1 MVDVTTAITNITPV
15 FGMVVDVATQMCD
28 LIMTPP
34 IVFVVGI
41 GIALTGFGIVR
52 SFFRS
57 RV

>member
-1 MVDVTTAITNITPV
+1 MDVTTAITNITPI
-15 FGMVVDVATQMCD
+15 FEMVIDVATQMCE

-34 IVFVVGI
+34 IIFVVGI

-52 SFFRS
+52 SFFRR

>member
-1 MVDVTTAITNITPV
+1 MDVTTAITNITPIFEV
-15 FGMVVDVATQMCD
+15 VVDVATQMCE

-52 SFFRS
+52 SFFRR

>member
-1 MVDVTTAITNITPV
+1 MDVATAITNITPI
-15 FGMVVDVATQMCD
+15 FGMIVDVAQQMCE

-52 SFFRS
+52 SFFRR

>member
-1 MVDVTTAITNITPV
+1 MVDVSTAITNITPI
-15 FGMVVDVATQMCD
+15 FGMIVDVATQMCD

-52 SFFRS
+52 SFFR
-57 RV
+57 RKV

>member
-1 MVDVTTAITNITPV
+1 MDISGAITNITPI
-15 FGMVVDVATQMCD
+15 FEMTVDVATQMCD

-52 SFFRS
+52 SFFRR

>member
-1 MVDVTTAITNITPV
+1 MDITTAITNITPI
-15 FGMVVDVATQMCD
+15 FAMVVDVAEQMCE

-52 SFFRS
+52 SFFRR

>member
-1 MVDVTTAITNITPV
+1 MDVATAITNITPI
-15 FGMVVDVATQMCD
+15 FGMIVDVATQMCD

-52 SFFRS
+52 SFFRR